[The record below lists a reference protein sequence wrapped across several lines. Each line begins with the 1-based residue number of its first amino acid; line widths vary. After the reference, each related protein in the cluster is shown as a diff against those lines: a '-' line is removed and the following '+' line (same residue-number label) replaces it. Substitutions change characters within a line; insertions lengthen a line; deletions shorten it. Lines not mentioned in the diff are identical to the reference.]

1 MQCVNMLD
9 KKLYNK
15 MAKQCVNMLD
25 KKLYNKMVK
34 MTIFVCFNIILKGEA
49 DLFTFLSKN
58 V

>member
-1 MQCVNMLD
+1 MLD

-34 MTIFVCFNIILKGEA
+34 MTIFVCFTIILKGEA